1 MDFSKI
7 KDSKALKVALII
19 AVPTVLVASYY
30 GYKFVKKKFFTDENS
45 EIERLNAI
53 KKKLNAEKRKN
64 YEDIKSVD
72 DFINAVKYIDNET
85 PFGYPLDKLET
96 KKGYLE
102 SIDFE
107 KLKKIKSILYKEKN
121 DETETEE
128 LLSFLQGLYATK

>member
-72 DFINAVKYIDNET
+72 DFINAVKYIDINA
-85 PFGYPLDKLET
+85 PYGYPLDKLEDR
-96 KKGYLE
+96 KEYLE

-107 KLKKIKSILYKEKN
+107 KLKHIKSILYKEKN
-121 DETETEE
+121 DDKETEE

>member
-7 KDSKALKVALII
+7 KDNKALKVALII

-72 DFINAVKYIDNET
+72 DFINAVKYIDINA
-85 PFGYPLDKLET
+85 PYGYPLDKLED
-96 KKGYLE
+96 KKEYLE

-107 KLKKIKSILYKEKN
+107 KLKHIKSILYKEKN
-121 DETETEE
+121 DDKETEE

>member
-30 GYKFVKKKFFTDENS
+30 GYKFVKKKFFTNENS
-45 EIERLNAI
+45 EIEKLNAE
-53 KKKLNAEKRKN
+53 KRKFNAEKRKN

-72 DFINAVKYIDNET
+72 DFINAVKYIDIT
-85 PFGYPLDKLET
+85 SPFGYPLDKLET
-96 KKGYLE
+96 KKQYLE

-107 KLKKIKSILYKEKN
+107 KLKNIKSILYKEKN
-121 DETETEE
+121 DEKETEE
-128 LLSFLQGLYATK
+128 LLSFLQELYATK

>member
-45 EIERLNAI
+45 EIDKLNAE
-53 KKKLNAEKRKN
+53 KKRLNAEKRKN

-72 DFINAVKYIDNET
+72 DFINAVKYIDINA
-85 PFGYPLDKLET
+85 PYGYPLDKLED
-96 KKGYLE
+96 KKEYLE

-107 KLKKIKSILYKEKN
+107 KLKHIKSILYKEKN
-121 DETETEE
+121 DDKETEE

>member
-45 EIERLNAI
+45 EIEKLNAE
-53 KKKLNAEKRKN
+53 KKKINAEKRKN

-72 DFINAVKYIDNET
+72 DFINAVKYIDNTT
-85 PFGYPLDKLET
+85 PFGYPLDKLES
-96 KKGYLE
+96 KKEYLE

-107 KLKKIKSILYKEKN
+107 KLKQIKYILYKEKN
-121 DETETEE
+121 DEKETEE